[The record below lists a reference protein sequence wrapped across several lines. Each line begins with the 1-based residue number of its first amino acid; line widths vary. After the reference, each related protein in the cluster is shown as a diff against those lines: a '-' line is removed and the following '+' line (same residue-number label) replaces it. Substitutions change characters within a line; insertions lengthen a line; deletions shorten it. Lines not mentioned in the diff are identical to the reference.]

1 MVNHEEHEGAVR
13 LLVEESLVRCGD
25 FFLTKV
31 RSGSLFLILVSWLGK
46 RRVEEEAC
54 FTWL

>member
-31 RSGSLFLILVSWLGK
+31 RSGSLFLIPVSWLGK